1 MMPLMVLACGGG
13 GGGGDG
19 DVAGTILVRYRG

>member
-1 MMPLMVLACGGG
+1 MMPMMVLACGGG

>member
-1 MMPLMVLACGGG
+1 MMPMMVLACGG